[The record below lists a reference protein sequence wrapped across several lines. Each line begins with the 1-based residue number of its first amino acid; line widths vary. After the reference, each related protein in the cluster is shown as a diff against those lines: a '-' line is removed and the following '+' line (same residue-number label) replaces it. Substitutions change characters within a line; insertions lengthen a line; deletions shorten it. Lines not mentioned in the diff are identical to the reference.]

1 MAIEQRTSN
10 GGGHGGPAVAPVD
23 NVIEVRNLTKHFP
36 TGGLVSKQVVHALED
51 VSFSIPRGEVVAL
64 VGESGSGKST
74 TARLLARLMPPSSG
88 EIIYDGKDI
97 LKTEPR
103 AASLDYRGDVQMVFQ
118 DPFGSLNPV
127 HPVRYHLER
136 PLKIHKKARGR
147 GEIRDRIHEL
157 LDTVGLQ
164 PAAEVAARYPYQLS
178 GGQRQ
183 RVAFARALAVEPK
196 VMLADE
202 PVSMLDVSIRIGILN
217 LIERLKVDRGIS
229 FLYITHDIAS
239 ARYIADQT
247 NVMYAGRMVEGADSR
262 ELIDEPA
269 HPYTKL
275 LLSAVPNPHAGL
287 RTQEEP
293 ARGEIPSLI
302 DPPPGCPFEPRCPYA
317 MDICRQEM
325 PGISRLN
332 ARHWVRCHLYPLGD
346 AAQGVGSQLGTAAT
360 TSNHHTVPNGLHHGE
375 SAVR

>member
-1 MAIEQRTSN
+1 MAEATRVIEKAPT
-10 GGGHGGPAVAPVD
+10 PAVSATPVL
-23 NVIEVRNLTKHFP
+23 EVKHLTKHFP
-36 TGGLVSKQVVHALED
+36 VGGFVSKQVVHALED

-74 TARLLARLMPPSSG
+74 TARLLARLMPPTLG
-88 EIIYDGKDI
+88 EIVYEGNDI
-97 LKTEPR
+97 LKTESRGAPL
-103 AASLDYRGDVQMVFQ
+103 SYRSDVQMVFQ

-127 HPVRYHLER
+127 HPIRYHLER
-136 PLKIHKKARGR
+136 PLKIHKKTRGR
-147 GEIRDRIHEL
+147 RELRERMHEL
-157 LDTVGLQ
+157 LETVGLQ
-164 PAAEVAARYPYQLS
+164 PPDEVAAKYPYQLS

-183 RVAFARALAVEPK
+183 RVAFARALAVEPR

-217 LIERLKVDRGIS
+217 LIDRLREEQGIS

-247 NVMYAGRMVEGADSR
+247 NVMYAGRMVEGAEST
-262 ELIDEPA
+262 ELIAEPA

-287 RTQEEP
+287 RTEEAP
-293 ARGEIPSLI
+293 SRGEIPSLI

-317 MDICRQEM
+317 MDVCRREM
-325 PGISRLN
+325 PGISQLGRG
-332 ARHWVRCHLYPLGD
+332 HWVRCHLYPEGE
-346 AAQGVGSQLGTAAT
+346 AAT
-360 TSNHHTVPNGLHHGE
+360 GMVGKLTNE
-375 SAVR
+375 SVQVQARN